1 MSTFRSDQHYLRNSV
16 IAQLHRAPAPSLP
29 PPSFFKVIVIAAT
42 NKIFSRLSFKYFS
55 CFSKLKLTSQIS
67 LQSWLN
73 SFPSDLIEMRYISCN
88 FIEFYQF
95 SARQNEQSPAEIWVV
110 CECECCPASWWTFVE
125 YLRLV
130 TNLAASQY
138 RSDYLKCVTG
148 HIQASQVTG
157 NFKEYK
163 IRSSTLQIWILSNE
177 HTFAFYRILLSR
189 ISMQLDFKNLID
201 LSTETLFLVW
211 CVNLISCYWTPWHDA
226 RPTVYTFRVIK
237 S

>member
-1 MSTFRSDQHYLRNSV
+1 MH
-16 IAQLHRAPAPSLP
+16 LHPPS
-29 PPSFFKVIVIAAT
+29 PSFFKVIVIAAT

-163 IRSSTLQIWILSNE
+163 IRSSSLNIWLLRNE
-177 HTFAFYRILLSR
+177 HTFAFYRRLLSR
-189 ISMQLDFKNLID
+189 ISML
-201 LSTETLFLVW
+201 
-211 CVNLISCYWTPWHDA
+211 
-226 RPTVYTFRVIK
+226 
-237 S
+237 